1 MTMAVEDKLPI
12 LGGLARFD
20 ASAGVCS
27 EQRPMQ
33 GRGIDADPDGGYD
46 GVYYSFVPGGQCIP
60 IFKVLM
66 TNQCEMN
73 CTYCANRCSRS
84 VERARFRP
92 AELATTFI
100 EMYRAGIVA
109 GLFLSSG
116 IVDEADRSMEPM
128 IEAVKLVRR
137 KHGFRGYIHLKI
149 LPGASRQA
157 VANACRLA
165 DRVSINIE
173 APTQAALDKIA
184 PRKMLRDDVIE
195 RFRWIREEQRAHR
208 LVRAGST
215 TQLVVGAAGETDA
228 EIIRS
233 VAWMYKH
240 VGLHR
245 AYYSAFVPV
254 ENTPLDGLAATL
266 PARENR
272 LYQADWLVRHYGFKV
287 DELPFDEDGRL
298 PLDIDPKLAWA
309 QKNSDFFPI
318 ELNEAEM
325 DELLRVP
332 GIGRLSAERLLKARQ
347 MERLNSPRDVEKLG
361 VLVRRAWRYVV
372 VGGKRLEMPEDRK
385 VEQLELFA
393 PEM

>member
-1 MTMAVEDKLPI
+1 MAVADKLPI

-27 EQRPMQ
+27 EQRTMQ
-33 GRGIDADPDGGYD
+33 GRGIGAAPDAGYD
-46 GVYYSFVPGGQCIP
+46 GVYYSFVPGGQCVP
-60 IFKVLM
+60 LFKVLM
-66 TNQCEMN
+66 TNRCEMN
-73 CTYCANRCSRS
+73 CAYCANRCARS
-84 VERARFRP
+84 VDRATFRP
-92 AELATTFI
+92 AELASTFMD
-100 EMYRAGIVA
+100 MYHAGIVA

-116 IVDEADRSMEPM
+116 IIDGADRSMEPM
-128 IEAVKLVRR
+128 IDAVQLVRR

-149 LPGASRQA
+149 LPGSSRQV

-173 APTQAALDKIA
+173 APTQDALDRIA
-184 PRKMLRDDVIE
+184 PRKMLREDVIE

-208 LVRAGST
+208 VVRAGST
-215 TQLVVGAAGETDA
+215 TQLVVGASGETDA

-233 VAWMYKH
+233 IAWMYQH

-254 ENTPLDGLAATL
+254 ENTPLESHEATA
-266 PARENR
+266 PVRENR
-272 LYQADWLVRHYGFKV
+272 LYQADWLVRRYGFKV
-287 DELPFDEDGRL
+287 DELPFDETGRL

-309 QKNSDFFPI
+309 QTNTDFFPI

-332 GIGRLSAERLLKARQ
+332 GIGRLSAERIIKARQ

-372 VGGKRLEMPEDRK
+372 VGGKRLTMPEDRK